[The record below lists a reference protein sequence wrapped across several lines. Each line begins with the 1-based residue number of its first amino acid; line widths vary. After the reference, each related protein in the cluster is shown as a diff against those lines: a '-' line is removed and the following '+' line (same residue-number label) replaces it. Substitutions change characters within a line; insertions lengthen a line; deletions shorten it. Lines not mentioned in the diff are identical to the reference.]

1 VELSLVGGTIRLIAC
16 RAVVEFEIL
25 ATKFIV
31 EPVKAIMIK
40 TIGKITTRTRK
51 TRRNAAI
58 VERERFS
65 RQRFIRGLLEDM
77 IKN

>member
-1 VELSLVGGTIRLIAC
+1 
-16 RAVVEFEIL
+16 VEFDIL

-31 EPVKAIMIK
+31 EPAKANIIK

-58 VERERFS
+58 AERERFS
-65 RQRFIRGLLEDM
+65 RHRLIKGLLKR
-77 IKN
+77 KNIN